1 MEVKEVLSDIA
12 EENESDRFK
21 TNYENEDDL
30 ENLNRFKNA
39 ENNEALNVFRLQLE
53 DRMREVV
60 KQ

>member
-21 TNYENEDDL
+21 TNYENGDDL

-39 ENNEALNVFRLQLE
+39 ENNEALNVFRLQQE
-53 DRMREVV
+53 DRMREIV